1 MHNAFSL
8 YFTRRNCLL
17 IYGIKPEAR
26 ENTDEIA
33 KDFFKS
39 KLEITISDGEIDR
52 SHRIGNPNGPIIV
65 KLVRHNLKSLIYSRK
80 KMLKGQ
86 NMSITESLTKKRMQC
101 IQKMKILRHEAVITS
116 YWTVD
121 GKVFYSLP
129 NDPKKNILHHY
140 NQMILLKIKM
150 LFTIV
155 QVSSDTWMDCFFFFY

>member
-8 YFTRRNCLL
+8 YSTRRNCLL
-17 IYGIKPEAR
+17 IHGIKPEAR

-129 NDPKKNILHHY
+129 NDPKKKHFASLQPDDITQNKDAVH
-140 NQMILLKIKM
+140 N
-150 LFTIV
+150 
-155 QVSSDTWMDCFFFFY
+155 SSG